1 MFYVLFLETSFTDEN
16 APNEMAGSDVR
27 PKGARPPVGRSN
39 PSFPNSRKKHNRKRK
54 KTTKHMAF
62 KHNTNSETK
71 AEQNERKLKLSYCRG
86 FVYLQ
91 NLKSLSEIDS
101 GKVTSIACF

>member
-39 PSFPNSRKKHNRKRK
+39 PSFPNSRN
-54 KTTKHMAF
+54 

-101 GKVTSIACF
+101 GKVTSIVCF

>member
-39 PSFPNSRKKHNRKRK
+39 PSFPNSRNKHNRRK
-54 KTTKHMAF
+54 PQNIWHSNTTQSQKQ
-62 KHNTNSETK
+62 K
-71 AEQNERKLKLSYCRG
+71 QNR
-86 FVYLQ
+86 
-91 NLKSLSEIDS
+91 
-101 GKVTSIACF
+101 TSVN